1 MSLAGTRRASV
12 VVELEERDAVLKI
25 SDAGT
30 SDPDVTL
37 WLDGDVT
44 GRWVECLRGSCDVAL
59 RSGARLTLDLGH
71 VSFAD
76 SEGIVLLRSL
86 TDRQV
91 RLVNADRKS
100 TRLNSSH
107 LVISYA

>member
-91 RLVNADRKS
+91 RSEEHTSELQS
-100 TRLNSSH
+100 RL
-107 LVISYA
+107 

>member
-91 RLVNADRKS
+91 RLVNASQIGRAS
-100 TRLNSSH
+100 CRER
-107 LVISYA
+107 V

>member
-1 MSLAGTRRASV
+1 M
-12 VVELEERDAVLKI
+12 LKI
-25 SDAGT
+25 SDARM
-30 SDPDVTL
+30 SDSDVTL

-44 GRWVECLRGSCDVAL
+44 GRWVECLRGCCDVAL
-59 RSGARLTLDLGH
+59 RRGARLTLDLGH

-91 RLVNADRKS
+91 RLVNAS
-100 TRLNSSH
+100 PFVAEQMTR
-107 LVISYA
+107 ARP